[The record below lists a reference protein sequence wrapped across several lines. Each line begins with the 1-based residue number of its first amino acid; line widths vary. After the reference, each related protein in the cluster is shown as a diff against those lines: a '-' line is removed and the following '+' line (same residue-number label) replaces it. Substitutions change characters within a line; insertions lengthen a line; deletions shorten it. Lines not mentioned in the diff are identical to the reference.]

1 MSKFDFTYKSLY
13 KIAGDVIGSWIDDE
27 SDSQLDWIYDDG
39 IVKLESV
46 RFSHDAMKAILTDTN
61 YLNETEL
68 SVLYYIYD
76 EDKSY
81 RSVAR
86 LVGCSHTRVNQIRNG
101 SIDRLKK
108 VMPFFTSNS
117 NRDVTDI
124 SRLVDKKL
132 NYDRRLTD
140 IIRDHDINNI
150 YDSYFDRYYGRD
162 PRLIR
167 KFADEDEVDEEEL
180 AIRKDEIEKR
190 LGLKDDLSEEYV
202 DYVISKF
209 KNIEIYKNELI
220 VSNTL
225 DSDTIEFELRFDV
238 CRPEGWSILRMI
250 NQLECAFGKRVNIK
264 LIETNRE
271 D

>member
-27 SDSQLDWIYDDG
+27 SDSKLDWIYDDG

-86 LVGCSHTRVNQIRNG
+86 LVSCSHTRVNQIRND

-180 AIRKDEIEKR
+180 AIRKDEIEKH

-209 KNIEIYKNELI
+209 RDIEIYKNELI
-220 VSNTL
+220 VLNTL

-238 CRPEGWSILRMI
+238 CKPEGYSMLHLI
-250 NQLECAFGKRVNIK
+250 NRLEYAFSKRVNIK
-264 LIETNRE
+264 MIETNRE